1 LVLKTKDFL
10 YKFIPYLYAKNM
22 HGSIFHGQKMR
33 LNKYQTVSQN
43 ACFFGSPGCKVNVT
57 ILMKSI
63 ATFCQVLHISDTEK
77 ERQNRVEIRVWH
89 SPFGWESCGCEFL

>member
-1 LVLKTKDFL
+1 MELEKLQDLVGVMLYNAKQVLVKTRPF
-10 YKFIPYLYAKNM
+10 YLYAKNI

-33 LNKYQTVSQN
+33 LNKYQTVSPN
-43 ACFFGSPGCKVNVT
+43 ACFFGSPGCEVNVT

-77 ERQNRVEIRVWH
+77 ERQNRVEIRV
-89 SPFGWESCGCEFL
+89 